1 MTFVLIALG
10 VLTVAIALVR
20 VVTMKKVSVEDLA
33 EAVQSATAP
42 TLRTRSAP

>member
-10 VLTVAIALVR
+10 VLTGAIALVR
-20 VVTMKKVSVEDLA
+20 AVTMKKVSVEDLV
-33 EAVQSATAP
+33 EAAQSAAAP